1 MSWAFDELVERY
13 GEEDARYIYQELT
26 KHYRQFTFIE
36 MGIEPDG
43 RFEEQT
49 RREAAARGWEF
60 EKMQGDMSLIRGLVD
75 GPWDEPRFLV
85 APPGSHIVVT
95 HNEEIFGATQD

>member
-13 GEEDARYIYQELT
+13 GEDDARYIYQELT

-36 MGIEPDG
+36 MGVEPDS
-43 RFEEQT
+43 RFEDQT

-60 EKMQGDMSLIRGLVD
+60 EKVQGDMSLIRTLVD
-75 GPWDEPRFLV
+75 GPWDDRRFLV
-85 APPGSHIVVT
+85 APPGTRVVVT
-95 HNEEIFGATQD
+95 HDEQILGARQA